1 MSVIKL
7 VDICKKYDDKVIF
20 DNLNLEIKGG
30 EFVSIVGESGAG
42 KSTLLN
48 IIGLLET
55 ADSGDIIIHNVKN
68 PKLQKRS
75 GSILL
80 RNNIAYLFQN
90 YGLIDNETVLENLM
104 ISLRFKQMSR
114 KDKITKAEEALENV
128 GLSGFGKKKVYKLSG
143 GEQQRVALAKI
154 MLKPCDIILADEPTG
169 SLDDDNKNAVLDI
182 LKKFNEEGKTVIVVT
197 HDTVV
202 AECAKR
208 NVRID
213 SCEK

>member
-7 VDICKKYDDKVIF
+7 INICKKYDDKVIF
-20 DNLNLEIKGG
+20 DNLNLEINEG

-104 ISLRFKQMSR
+104 ISLRFRQMT
-114 KDKITKAEEALENV
+114 KKEKIKEAQKALENV
-128 GLSGFGKKKVYKLSG
+128 GLSGLGKKKVYKLSG

-169 SLDDDNKNAVLDI
+169 SLDNDNKHAVLNI

-208 NVRID
+208 SVKI
-213 SCEK
+213 

>member
-7 VDICKKYDDKVIF
+7 INICKKYDDKVIF
-20 DNLNLEIKGG
+20 DNLNLEINEG

-104 ISLRFKQMSR
+104 ISLRFRQMT
-114 KDKITKAEEALENV
+114 KKEKIKEAQKALENV
-128 GLSGFGKKKVYKLSG
+128 GLSGLGKKKVYKLSG

-169 SLDDDNKNAVLDI
+169 SLDNDNKHAVLNI

-197 HDTVV
+197 HDSVV

-208 NVRID
+208 SVKI
-213 SCEK
+213 

>member
-208 NVRID
+208 NVKI
-213 SCEK
+213 

>member
-114 KDKITKAEEALENV
+114 KDKITKAEEALKNV

-208 NVRID
+208 NVKI
-213 SCEK
+213 

>member
-7 VDICKKYDDKVIF
+7 INICKKYDDKVIF
-20 DNLNLEIKGG
+20 DNLNLEINEG

-90 YGLIDNETVLENLM
+90 YGLIDNETVLEN
-104 ISLRFKQMSR
+104 
-114 KDKITKAEEALENV
+114 
-128 GLSGFGKKKVYKLSG
+128 
-143 GEQQRVALAKI
+143 
-154 MLKPCDIILADEPTG
+154 
-169 SLDDDNKNAVLDI
+169 
-182 LKKFNEEGKTVIVVT
+182 
-197 HDTVV
+197 
-202 AECAKR
+202 
-208 NVRID
+208 
-213 SCEK
+213 

>member
-1 MSVIKL
+1 MPVIKL

-114 KDKITKAEEALENV
+114 KDKITKAEKALENV
-128 GLSGFGKKKVYKLSG
+128 GLSGLGRKKVYKLSG
-143 GEQQRVALAKI
+143 GEQQRVALAKV

-208 NVRID
+208 NVKI
-213 SCEK
+213 

>member
-1 MSVIKL
+1 MV
-7 VDICKKYDDKVIF
+7 
-20 DNLNLEIKGG
+20 
-30 EFVSIVGESGAG
+30 
-42 KSTLLN
+42 T
-48 IIGLLET
+48 
-55 ADSGDIIIHNVKN
+55 DSGNIIIHNVKN

-90 YGLIDNETVLENLM
+90 YGLIDYETVLENLM

-208 NVRID
+208 NVKI
-213 SCEK
+213 